1 MIIKLNHQLLAVF
14 IKTDYTDFFTSLSD
28 AIAFKKFSSV
38 LFILCSFVV
47 FSQGNLHYLLT
58 FLQYHKDSNS
68 LLTGKKTPLKIR
80 LNLSGRAEGQR
91 KEHFKR
97 GKAAAITKVSPV
109 DLPLHTAH
117 VNRENISWYS
127 LLDFPCG

>member
-38 LFILCSFVV
+38 LFILCSFV

-58 FLQYHKDSNS
+58 FSQYHKDSNS
-68 LLTGKKTPLKIR
+68 LLTGKKPLWKSDLTFQAGLRDKEKNILKEEKR
-80 LNLSGRAEGQR
+80 L
-91 KEHFKR
+91 
-97 GKAAAITKVSPV
+97 P
-109 DLPLHTAH
+109 
-117 VNRENISWYS
+117 
-127 LLDFPCG
+127 

>member
-58 FLQYHKDSNS
+58 FSQYHKDIAHGVK
-68 LLTGKKTPLKIR
+68 TEGKKTDKKFSR
-80 LNLSGRAEGQR
+80 GARA
-91 KEHFKR
+91 
-97 GKAAAITKVSPV
+97 I
-109 DLPLHTAH
+109 
-117 VNRENISWYS
+117 
-127 LLDFPCG
+127 